1 MGRESEYALKKK
13 RVFLRWFAACVCS
26 VTQSCST
33 LCDATNCSPPCSSVH
48 GFSQARKLEGAVISY
63 SKASSQPRDQT
74 CISCVSLAS
83 RFLTTT
89 PPGNESTCSVLSP
102 EKPPL
107 LTHVGQAGFSSG
119 GGGRVE
125 SSHLGRAEPCVKSA
139 NPQAASHSPCSTLDH
154 AAVRGSGPSNG
165 SGRTPRL
172 SEQSKRQSHLE
183 MPMKPPQCLA
193 GLRGTGVISQR
204 LCLPGHVCNPGSG
217 LDAMCR

>member
-1 MGRESEYALKKK
+1 M
-13 RVFLRWFAACVCS
+13 
-26 VTQSCST
+26 
-33 LCDATNCSPPCSSVH
+33 TNSRPPCSSVH
-48 GFSQARKLEGAVISY
+48 GISQARILEWAVISY

-74 CISCVSLAS
+74 RISCVSLAS
-83 RFLTTT
+83 RFFTTT
-89 PPGNESTCSVLSP
+89 PTGNESTSLVLSP

-107 LTHVGQAGFSSG
+107 LTHVGQGGFSF
-119 GGGRVE
+119 GGREVE
-125 SSHLGRAEPCVKSA
+125 ISHLGRAEPCVKSA
-139 NPQAASHSPCSTLDH
+139 DPQAASHSPCSTLDH

-204 LCLPGHVCNPGSG
+204 LCLPGHVCDPGSG